1 MVFFFWQMLEMYYLE
16 NIVLTALK
24 LRCPAIPSQK
34 RVLNQIQVRSVIEL
48 ESFNSYLQL
57 LFNSLLTT
65 KRRHLDC
72 DKVNPGAHDKGSWW
86 ILRLFLLLVVRSCA
100 PFAGVASVSNPVIVP
115 KLERQQNKVKE
126 GEGGGDERFL
136 FSPSPPFSF
145 LASFLLRPNILY
157 ELPRKRLL
165 RRLYDYSFFFLSSFL
180 SLSLSFFLSFFFSIF
195 LKTIISLQSLR
206 KPCIQRPFLANCRLT
221 A

>member
-65 KRRHLDC
+65 KRRHLDW

-100 PFAGVASVSNPVIVP
+100 PFAGVASISNRVIAR
-115 KLERQQNKVKE
+115 KLERQQKKMK
-126 GEGGGDERFL
+126 EGGGGGDKRFPFL
-136 FSPSPPFSF
+136 PISSRFIPDIFFALVPTFSTNSRGNACYAGYMAIRF
-145 LASFLLRPNILY
+145 
-157 ELPRKRLL
+157 
-165 RRLYDYSFFFLSSFL
+165 
-180 SLSLSFFLSFFFSIF
+180 SFFLSFLQFFFSHNNF
-195 LKTIISLQSLR
+195 PTITKKKPVFNGHSLLIADW
-206 KPCIQRPFLANCRLT
+206 PA
-221 A
+221 

>member
-16 NIVLTALK
+16 NIVLTAHK

-48 ESFNSYLQL
+48 ESFNSHLQF
-57 LFNSLLTT
+57 LFISLLTT

-100 PFAGVASVSNPVIVP
+100 PFAGVASISNRVIAR
-115 KLERQQNKVKE
+115 KLERQQKKMKE
-126 GEGGGDERFL
+126 GGRGGDKRVS
-136 FSPSPPFSF
+136 FSPHFLPFYSWHLF
-145 LASFLLRPNILY
+145 CSRSNILY

-165 RRLYDYSFFFLSSFL
+165 HRLYGYSFI
-180 SLSLSFFLSFFFSIF
+180 FLSFFSSF
-195 LKTIISLQSLR
+195 LQFFFHTIISLQSLKK
-206 KPCIQRPFLANCRLT
+206 KPVFNGHSWLT
-221 A
+221 ADWPALYKFNNS

>member
-65 KRRHLDC
+65 KRRHLD
-72 DKVNPGAHDKGSWW
+72 
-86 ILRLFLLLVVRSCA
+86 
-100 PFAGVASVSNPVIVP
+100 
-115 KLERQQNKVKE
+115 
-126 GEGGGDERFL
+126 
-136 FSPSPPFSF
+136 
-145 LASFLLRPNILY
+145 
-157 ELPRKRLL
+157 
-165 RRLYDYSFFFLSSFL
+165 
-180 SLSLSFFLSFFFSIF
+180 
-195 LKTIISLQSLR
+195 
-206 KPCIQRPFLANCRLT
+206 
-221 A
+221 

>member
-16 NIVLTALK
+16 NIVLTAHK

-48 ESFNSYLQL
+48 ESFNSHLQL
-57 LFNSLLTT
+57 LFISLLTT

-100 PFAGVASVSNPVIVP
+100 PFAGVASIANRVIAR
-115 KLERQQNKVKE
+115 KLERQQKKIK
-126 GEGGGDERFL
+126 EGGGGGDKRFPFL
-136 FSPSPPFSF
+136 PISSRFIPDIFFALVPTFSTNSRGNACYAGYMAIRF
-145 LASFLLRPNILY
+145 
-157 ELPRKRLL
+157 
-165 RRLYDYSFFFLSSFL
+165 
-180 SLSLSFFLSFFFSIF
+180 SFFLSFLLFFNF
-195 LKTIISLQSLR
+195 FFHTIISLQSLKK
-206 KPCIQRPFLANCRLT
+206 KPVFNGHSWLIADWPA
-221 A
+221 